1 MRSANQYLPSCLK
14 GVCTEEVRSCH
25 AMSDTYRDTEGNV
38 NMFWNFGWAGL
49 EGSANFALPNC
60 ASIDRKHSKA
70 KVYLQNPYIGG
81 NIGGS
86 Q

>member
-38 NMFWNFGWAGL
+38 NMFWNFGWAGSA
-49 EGSANFALPNC
+49 GSANFV
-60 ASIDRKHSKA
+60 SDRA
-70 KVYLQNPYIGG
+70 KGTKYG
-81 NIGGS
+81 NFC
-86 Q
+86 QTV